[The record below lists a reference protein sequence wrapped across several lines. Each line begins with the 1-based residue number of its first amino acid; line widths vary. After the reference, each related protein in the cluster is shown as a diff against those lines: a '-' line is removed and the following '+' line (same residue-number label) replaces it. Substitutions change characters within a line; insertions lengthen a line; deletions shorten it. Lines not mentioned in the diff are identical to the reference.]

1 MRRLD
6 HQEPSS
12 VAQKSE
18 THRATISKFSF
29 PNSFWKTAPFRL
41 SCSLIGQTRP
51 MGVHPFCPLLE
62 LPVEETGLCIIFN
75 SSWEKLF
82 NILAALEAS
91 FELFWDFLKPV
102 RFLLSS
108 EFDCSKS
115 AGEGTHALWVLAAV
129 PHYSTS
135 DLTDP
140 DRSSQFPHPGET

>member
-6 HQEPSS
+6 HQEPTG

-29 PNSFWKTAPFRL
+29 PNSFWNSTFSTFL
-41 SCSLIGQTRP
+41 LFDRP
-51 MGVHPFCPLLE
+51 NSANGGVHPFCPRLE

-91 FELFWDFLKPV
+91 FELFWDFLKSV

-140 DRSSQFPHPGET
+140 DRSSQFPHPRET